1 MASFFGEV
9 VTGSY
14 RFIDPE
20 DPDYNDLRA
29 ARQTWSQ
36 AGDIPA
42 EEKVLVVCE
51 GEIASSYG
59 RMLGDT
65 QPVGQLSCEEASL
78 EVRRGENFSAV
89 FCSGHETGNIGPA
102 VLSLAAR
109 ESCHVVLL
117 ASRHLSQLRSDCGQ
131 TVFSLATRHWAQPLP
146 CPALPPPNILTGL
159 AASLL
164 TGGQLSGHK
173 VALLVSFSEVLAVD
187 SLTLAS
193 FSPIHNIDVITKCGI
208 KPVKNISDTL
218 TKLKLTSCDESLYM

>member
-29 ARQTWSQ
+29 ARQNWSQ
-36 AGDIPA
+36 DGDIPT
-42 EEKVLVVCE
+42 EGKVLVVCE

-59 RMLGDT
+59 RMLGNT
-65 QPVGQLSCEEASL
+65 QTVGQLSCEDSRL
-78 EVRRGENFSAV
+78 EVRRGENFTAV
-89 FCSGHETGNIGPA
+89 FCSGQETGNIGPA
-102 VLSLAAR
+102 LLSLAAL

-117 ASRHLSQLRSDCGQ
+117 VSRHLSQLRTESGH
-131 TVFSLATRHWAQPLP
+131 TVYSLATKHWTQALP
-146 CPALPPPNILTGL
+146 CPVLPPPNILTGL

-164 TGGQLSGHK
+164 TAGQLSGHK
-173 VALLVSFSEVLAVD
+173 VALLLSYSEVLAVD

-193 FSPIHNIDVITKCGI
+193 FSPIHNIGRNVA
-208 KPVKNISDTL
+208 TL
-218 TKLKLTSCDESLYM
+218 ET